1 MKSEEQRLLN
11 WAKRMHLDHPE
22 LSLFWSQTAAD
33 VLKRQ
38 AKVLTSFIRTNFS
51 ETAEDFIFGQTQRA
65 QDNIDK
71 SRRTQDNMDKT
82 RRTQSSI
89 DSAIIQNSLLFI
101 RKSYLAPKRLQCQE
115 VPYRADY
122 LRMKLVDLNDR
133 LAESQG
139 STRNLT
145 LFEPLDPGERAIL
158 EDEIHNGQMG
168 SLGWFCGVGESQGE
182 WR

>member
-1 MKSEEQRLLN
+1 
-11 WAKRMHLDHPE
+11 
-22 LSLFWSQTAAD
+22 
-33 VLKRQ
+33 
-38 AKVLTSFIRTNFS
+38 
-51 ETAEDFIFGQTQRA
+51 
-65 QDNIDK
+65 
-71 SRRTQDNMDKT
+71 MDKT

-133 LAESQG
+133 LAESLG
-139 STRNLT
+139 STRNL
-145 LFEPLDPGERAIL
+145 LFEPLDPWKRVLLEGEIQDR
-158 EDEIHNGQMG
+158 HMG
-168 SLGWFCGVGESQGE
+168 SLGWLCGVGESQGE